1 MSATFIPSAPYS
13 IKAKSNSK
21 PRGIIPEILARMVR
35 NSCGTC
41 RGCKTWDISY
51 TINATKSITEPDIR
65 NKVDFRFPVRMAV
78 GKTKYRGIHT
88 YVPLITVPGVALM
101 TRKKTPS
108 AYARDLG
115 RSLFGCWPIFAVS
128 FAMAILAGI
137 VIWFVVSDTRVNIKK
152 TVTVSFLNA
161 GSFSIAIKFL
171 MDGAS
176 FKTKVFLVDY

>member
-41 RGCKTWDISY
+41 RGYKTWDISY

-115 RSLFGCWPIFAVS
+115 RSLFECWPIFAVS

-137 VIWFVVSDTRVNIKK
+137 VIWFVVSDAQANVKK
-152 TVTVSFLNA
+152 TLPFR
-161 GSFSIAIKFL
+161 F
-171 MDGAS
+171 
-176 FKTKVFLVDY
+176 